1 MKALHCMEKENQMFK
16 VTLEL
21 RCNVCGGDRFMLP
34 TLNEVEQNIR
44 CAECHAFKCRS
55 DSLEELMASANP
67 RPQRYGQVGRLA
79 S

>member
-1 MKALHCMEKENQMFK
+1 MLK

-21 RCNVCGGDRFMLP
+21 RCNVCGGDRFMIP
-34 TLNEVEQNIR
+34 TLTEAEQDIR

-55 DSLEELMASANP
+55 DALEAVMAKLSSQPP
-67 RPQRYGQVGRLA
+67 RGSQFSRLA